1 MKQQITNRLN
11 IVLNALNNVYVKG
24 KENLG
29 NLSGSIAIIEELS
42 AMLSDDSITITTD
55 IVEAEH

>member
-1 MKQQITNRLN
+1 MKEKITNRLN
-11 IVLNALNNVYVKG
+11 IVLNALNNVSVRG

-42 AMLSDDSITITTD
+42 TLLSDDSIIITTN
-55 IVEAEH
+55 IVEAER